1 MNGAY
6 NESELIMYNVFSNST
21 RIILVI
27 NQGQRTKNSKIPICK
42 TVPTSS
48 TSITGQSRWK

>member
-1 MNGAY
+1 VNGAY

-27 NQGQRTKNSKIPICK
+27 NQGQRTKNSKIPRCK

-48 TSITGQSRWK
+48 TSITGQSR